1 MLANKSVL
9 LVFLL
14 TQTLVQG
21 YLANSNIKE
30 TKEFEISKREQ
41 VDSYQNSETFDNGL
55 GGITKCNANGCYT
68 VPSDSTIANSDFY
81 SNILSKRYNSGKY
94 VPDNRG
100 KYVPDNRGK
109 YVPDN
114 RGKYVPDNRGKY
126 VPDNRGK
133 YVPSNKG
140 KYVHSN
146 KGKYVPSNKGKYV
159 SDNRDKYFNDSD
171 PDFDVRS
178 L

>member
-114 RGKYVPDNRGKY
+114 RGKYLDQNAWLTISSDDAPACAAKVAPIAQALDIGVSLGRVINPDKLWMY
-126 VPDNRGK
+126 LVILSTDNGF
-133 YVPSNKG
+133 S
-140 KYVHSN
+140 
-146 KGKYVPSNKGKYV
+146 
-159 SDNRDKYFNDSD
+159 
-171 PDFDVRS
+171 
-178 L
+178 